1 MQQAKFKKDYF
12 GGALIAA
19 IGLSTVYAA
28 TGYHIGSL
36 SQMGPGYFPAAVGV
50 LMVITG
56 MLIALAARGDAKVDT
71 AADDDE
77 SGHHGHPT
85 SLPDTRAAVCIVLSI
100 VAFILFGHYGGLI
113 PATFAITFISGFG
126 DRTNT
131 FKQVFILAVFMC
143 VVAAVVFEWAL
154 KLQLPL
160 FQWGG

>member
-12 GGALIAA
+12 GGALIVA

-56 MLIALAARGDAKVDT
+56 LLIALAARGDKP
-71 AADDDE
+71 AAE
-77 SGHHGHPT
+77 GGGGEHSHPT
-85 SLPDTRAAVCIVLSI
+85 SLPDPRAAVCIIASI

-131 FKQVFILAVFMC
+131 FKQVFVLSVFMC

-154 KLQLPL
+154 QLQLPL

>member
-19 IGLSTVYAA
+19 IGLSTIYAA

-56 MLIALAARGDAKVDT
+56 ALIALAARGDKP
-71 AADDDE
+71 AAAE
-77 SGHHGHPT
+77 GGEHGHHPT
-85 SLPDTRAAVCIVLSI
+85 SLPDPRAAFCIILGI
-100 VAFILFGHYGGLI
+100 LAFILFGHYGGLI

-131 FKQVFILAVFMC
+131 FKQVLILSILMCLVAWIVFW
-143 VVAAVVFEWAL
+143 WAL
-154 KLQLPL
+154 QLQLPL

>member
-56 MLIALAARGDAKVDT
+56 LLIALSARGDKPKQEASEH
-71 AADDDE
+71 A
-77 SGHHGHPT
+77 HPS
-85 SLPDTRAAVCIVLSI
+85 SLPDLRAAVCIIAGI

-113 PATFAITFISGFG
+113 PATFAIVFISGFG

-131 FKQVFILAVFMC
+131 FKQVFVLSVLMC
-143 VVAAVVFEWAL
+143 IVAAVIFEWAL
-154 KLQLPL
+154 QLQLPL

>member
-56 MLIALAARGDAKVDT
+56 LLIALAARGDTQPVAT
-71 AADDDE
+71 ADDDE
-77 SGHHGHPT
+77 GGHHGHPT
-85 SLPDTRAAVCIVLSI
+85 SLPDTRAAICIILSI
-100 VAFILFGHYGGLI
+100 VAFIFFGHYGGLI
-113 PATFAITFISGFG
+113 PATFAITFVSGFG

-131 FKQVFILAVFMC
+131 FKQVVILSIFMC

>member
-56 MLIALAARGDAKVDT
+56 LLIALAARGEDKTAV
-71 AADDDE
+71 AADNDE

-85 SLPDTRAAVCIVLSI
+85 SLPDARAAICIVLSI
-100 VAFILFGHYGGLI
+100 VAFILF
-113 PATFAITFISGFG
+113 AT
-126 DRTNT
+126 
-131 FKQVFILAVFMC
+131 M
-143 VVAAVVFEWAL
+143 AA
-154 KLQLPL
+154 
-160 FQWGG
+160 